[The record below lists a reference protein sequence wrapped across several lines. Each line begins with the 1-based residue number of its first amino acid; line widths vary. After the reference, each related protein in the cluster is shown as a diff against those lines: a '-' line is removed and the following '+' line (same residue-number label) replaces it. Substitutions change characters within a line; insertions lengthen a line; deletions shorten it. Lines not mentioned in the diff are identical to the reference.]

1 MLASSWHTSSL
12 GQHASNKTQP
22 YVQALQGVSTVQGI
36 AQHDVT
42 ADVPAPTPAK
52 PDSSHPLQPTAH
64 SDALPS
70 SEHALGCS
78 AANAGCEQSVAAC
91 RASALMLNAPGLDTC
106 SANHQQAAPDASIVT
121 NADACINPAEA
132 AAPGSAADHGP
143 LSHHTSSP
151 ETNAGSSNLHPDC
164 PQWLPQHISQIQS
177 SYTVAEQLPGL
188 PGTALLGQRVAFVLL
203 EELQQHDSRKE
214 IDTLL
219 AGLHTGQ

>member
-1 MLASSWHTSSL
+1 MLASIWHTSSL
-12 GQHASNKTQP
+12 RQHPSNKSEP
-22 YVQALQGVSTVQGI
+22 GLQALQGVSTVQGI

-42 ADVPAPTPAK
+42 PDVPPSKPPQ
-52 PDSSHPLQPTAH
+52 PDSSHPSQPTVH
-64 SDALPS
+64 SHALPS
-70 SEHALGCS
+70 SEHALGCW
-78 AANAGCEQSVAAC
+78 AANAGCEQTVVSAC
-91 RASALMLNAPGLDTC
+91 MASDLRLNASGLDTYG
-106 SANHQQAAPDASIVT
+106 QQVAPDDSMVI

-143 LSHHTSSP
+143 LSDHPSSP
-151 ETNAGSSNLHPDC
+151 EADPGSSSLHPDC
-164 PQWLPQHISQIQS
+164 PQWLPKHVSQIQL

-203 EELQQHDSRKE
+203 EEFQQHDSRKE